1 MAKETNTLTATLR
14 DGRGKG
20 AARKLRG
27 TGRVPAVV
35 YGRHENTRAVSV
47 DAHEL
52 EVLFSRISVENTIIE
67 LSVEGEKEAVSTLVR
82 EVQAHPVRN
91 EVLHVDFYQV
101 HAGEELE
108 VDVPIRLE
116 GVPIGVRE
124 EGGVLDHVIH
134 ELTVRCLPS
143 DIPNLLTLDVSA
155 LEIGD
160 SLHVSDLALPQ
171 GVTSM
176 IDGERTVCG
185 VAAPRV
191 EEEPEPE
198 EGEEV
203 EAMLEGE
210 EGAPEPEVIGKGGEE
225 DEGEADRGDED

>member
-1 MAKETNTLTATLR
+1 MATQTNTITATPR
-14 DGRGKG
+14 EGRGKG
-20 AARKLRG
+20 DARKLRD
-27 TGRVPAVV
+27 TGRVPGVV
-35 YGRHENTRAVSV
+35 YGRHEDTRAISL

-52 EVLFSRISVENTIIE
+52 EQLFSRISVENTIIE

-82 EVQAHPVRN
+82 EVQSHPYRAQ
-91 EVLHVDFYQV
+91 VLHVDFYQV

-116 GVPIGVRE
+116 GVPLGVRE

-134 ELTVRCLPS
+134 DLAVKCLPS
-143 DIPNLLTLDVSA
+143 KIPSVLTLDVSA

-160 SLHVSDLALPQ
+160 SLHVRDIALPE

-185 VAAPRV
+185 VAAPRL
-191 EEEPEPE
+191 EEEPEEEE
-198 EGEEV
+198 EGEEI
-203 EAMLEGE
+203 EGLAEGE
-210 EGAPEPEVIGKGGEE
+210 EGAPEPEVIGKGGD
-225 DEGEADRGDED
+225 DEGEEEAAD

>member
-1 MAKETNTLTATLR
+1 MAKETRTLTATPR
-14 DGRGKG
+14 EGRGKG

-27 TGRVPAVV
+27 TGRIPGVV
-35 YGRHENTRAVSV
+35 YGRHEDTRAVSV

-67 LSVEGEKEAVSTLVR
+67 LSVEGEKEAVSALVR
-82 EVQAHPVRN
+82 EVQSHPYRN
-91 EVLHVDFYQV
+91 EVVHVDFYQV

-116 GVPIGVRE
+116 GVPAGVRE

-143 DIPNLLTLDVSA
+143 NIPNVLTLDVSA
-155 LEIGD
+155 MEIGD
-160 SLHVSDLALPQ
+160 SLHVSDLPLPE

-185 VAAPRV
+185 VAAPRI
-191 EEEPEPE
+191 EEEPAVE
-198 EGEEV
+198 EGAELEGV
-203 EAMLEGE
+203 VEGE
-210 EGAPEPEVIGKGGEE
+210 EGAPEPEVIGKGGEG
-225 DEGEADRGDED
+225 DEGEGGGND

>member
-1 MAKETNTLTATLR
+1 MATQTNSISATPR

-20 AARKLRG
+20 DARKLRD
-27 TGRVPAVV
+27 TGRVPGVV
-35 YGRHENTRAVSV
+35 YGRHEDTRAISV

-52 EVLFSRISVENTIIE
+52 GQLFSRISVENTIIE

-82 EVQAHPVRN
+82 EVQSHPFRAQI
-91 EVLHVDFYQV
+91 LHVDFYQV

-116 GVPIGVRE
+116 GVPLGVRE

-134 ELTVRCLPS
+134 DLAVKCLPS
-143 DIPNLLTLDVSA
+143 RIPGVLTLDVSA

-160 SLHVSDLALPQ
+160 ALHVRDIQLPE

-185 VAAPRV
+185 VAAPRL
-191 EEEPEPE
+191 EEEPEVEE

-203 EAMLEGE
+203 EGLAEGE
-210 EGAPEPEVIGKGGEE
+210 EGAPEPEVIGKGGD
-225 DEGEADRGDED
+225 DEGEEGATE

>member
-1 MAKETNTLTATLR
+1 MAKETRTLTATPR
-14 DGRGKG
+14 EGRGKG

-27 TGRVPAVV
+27 TGRIPGVV
-35 YGRHENTRAVSV
+35 YGRHEDTRAVSV

-67 LSVEGEKEAVSTLVR
+67 LSVEGEKEAVSALVR
-82 EVQAHPVRN
+82 EVQSHPYRN
-91 EVLHVDFYQV
+91 EVVHVDFYQV

-116 GVPIGVRE
+116 GVPAGVRE

-143 DIPNLLTLDVSA
+143 NIPNVLTLDVSA
-155 LEIGD
+155 MEIGD
-160 SLHVSDLALPQ
+160 ALHVSDLPLPE

-185 VAAPRV
+185 VAAPRI
-191 EEEPEPE
+191 EEEPAVE
-198 EGEEV
+198 EGAELEGV
-203 EAMLEGE
+203 VEGE
-210 EGAPEPEVIGKGGEE
+210 EGAPEPEVIGKGGEG
-225 DEGEADRGDED
+225 DEGEGGGND

>member
-1 MAKETNTLTATLR
+1 MATQTNTITATPR
-14 DGRGKG
+14 EGRGKG
-20 AARKLRG
+20 DARKLRD
-27 TGRVPAVV
+27 TGRVPGVV
-35 YGRHENTRAVSV
+35 YGRHEDTRAISL

-52 EVLFSRISVENTIIE
+52 EQLFSRISVENTIIE

-82 EVQAHPVRN
+82 EVQSHPYRAQ
-91 EVLHVDFYQV
+91 VLHVDFYQV

-116 GVPIGVRE
+116 GVPLGVRE

-134 ELTVRCLPS
+134 DLAVKCLPS
-143 DIPNLLTLDVSA
+143 RIPGVLTLDVSA

-160 SLHVSDLALPQ
+160 SLHVRDIDLPE

-185 VAAPRV
+185 VAAPRL
-191 EEEPEPE
+191 EEEPEEEE
-198 EGEEV
+198 EGEEI
-203 EAMLEGE
+203 EGLAEDE
-210 EGAPEPEVIGKGGEE
+210 EGAPEPEVIGKGGD
-225 DEGEADRGDED
+225 DEGEEEAAD

>member
-1 MAKETNTLTATLR
+1 MATQTNTITATR
-14 DGRGKG
+14 REGRGKG
-20 AARKLRG
+20 DARKLRD
-27 TGRVPAVV
+27 TGRVPGVV
-35 YGRHENTRAVSV
+35 YGRHEDTRAISL

-52 EVLFSRISVENTIIE
+52 EQLFSRISVENTIIE

-82 EVQAHPVRN
+82 EVQSHPYRAQ
-91 EVLHVDFYQV
+91 VLHVDFYQV

-116 GVPIGVRE
+116 GVPLGVRE

-134 ELTVRCLPS
+134 ELAVKCLPS
-143 DIPNLLTLDVSA
+143 RIPGVLTLDVSA

-160 SLHVSDLALPQ
+160 SLHVRDIDLPE

-185 VAAPRV
+185 VAAPRL
-191 EEEPEPE
+191 EEEPEEEE
-198 EGEEV
+198 EGEEI
-203 EAMLEGE
+203 EGLDEDE
-210 EGAPEPEVIGKGGEE
+210 EGAPEPEVIGKGGD
-225 DEGEADRGDED
+225 DEGEEEAAD

>member
-1 MAKETNTLTATLR
+1 MATQTNTITATPR
-14 DGRGKG
+14 EGRGKG
-20 AARKLRG
+20 DARKLRD
-27 TGRVPAVV
+27 TGRVPGVV
-35 YGRHENTRAVSV
+35 YGRHEDTRAISL

-52 EVLFSRISVENTIIE
+52 EQLFSRISVENTIIE

-82 EVQAHPVRN
+82 EVQSHPYRAQ
-91 EVLHVDFYQV
+91 VLHVDFYQV

-116 GVPIGVRE
+116 GVPLGVRE

-134 ELTVRCLPS
+134 DLAVKCLPS
-143 DIPNLLTLDVSA
+143 KIPSVLTLDVSA

-160 SLHVSDLALPQ
+160 SLHVRDIDLPE

-185 VAAPRV
+185 VAAPRL
-191 EEEPEPE
+191 EEEPEEEE
-198 EGEEV
+198 EGEEI
-203 EAMLEGE
+203 EGLAEDE
-210 EGAPEPEVIGKGGEE
+210 EGAPEPEVIGKGGD
-225 DEGEADRGDED
+225 DEGEEEAAD